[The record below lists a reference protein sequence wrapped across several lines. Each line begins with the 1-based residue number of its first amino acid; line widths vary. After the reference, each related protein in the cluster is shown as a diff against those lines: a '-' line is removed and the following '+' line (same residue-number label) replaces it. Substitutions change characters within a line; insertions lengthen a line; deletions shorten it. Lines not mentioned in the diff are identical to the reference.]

1 MYISAVTG
9 FPPEP
14 SYISAPRIKTSYIAV
29 PSNRKIPAAAPAAS
43 AAAADTRTKRTVK
56 LASLAA
62 EPTVKDLDLSKSQ
75 AVAPAPAAAPAA
87 APSAASNTVTRRT
100 QKLEALDTQDVV
112 AMTAVAPAAAPD
124 TQTRKAA
131 KISAMAAQPAP
142 QAVKA
147 NSPAR
152 HTIKVEGIAPA
163 ASVTT
168 PSAVPSTVQIA
179 GVAPA
184 TQSPVSPVD
193 DVPKTIQVPGVAP
206 ATQSPVSPVVDNG
219 PSTIQVAAPGA
230 AADTKTRAATKVAP
244 AVAPEKLK
252 AGNVDDTVKL
262 QRPAPKPVMPG
273 SIAPATQSGG
283 SAVGGIK
290 LNKPKPVPKPA
301 PKPAAEPAPA
311 EAEKAEE
318 KEAEAPK
325 TAEPTGNL
333 GKDQTPPKKRKGLKV
348 NTDAIK
354 DLGSSPAAAAAGS
367 VTQPN
372 VVGVGGAMP
381 VKKVKES
388 LGINITFAIFGV
400 LALVLLV
407 FVALVAAFDYLN
419 MWQNKSTERIDLP
432 IISEHVYGKINNK

>member
-1 MYISAVTG
+1 MNKSQTA
-9 FPPEP
+9 
-14 SYISAPRIKTSYIAV
+14 APGAT
-29 PSNRKIPAAAPAAS
+29 PAAAPAS
-43 AAAADTRTKRTVK
+43 NAAA
-56 LASLAA
+56 
-62 EPTVKDLDLSKSQ
+62 
-75 AVAPAPAAAPAA
+75 
-87 APSAASNTVTRRT
+87 NTVTRRT

-142 QAVKA
+142 QAIKS

-152 HTIKVEGIAPA
+152 HTVKVEGIGAGNVPA
-163 ASVTT
+163 AAA
-168 PSAVPSTVQIA
+168 PVPATVQLA

-184 TQSPVSPVD
+184 TQSPVNPVD
-193 DVPKTIQVPGVAP
+193 EVPETIQVPGVAP
-206 ATQSPVSPVVDNG
+206 ATKSPVVPVVDNG
-219 PSTIQVAAPGA
+219 PGTIQVAAPA
-230 AADTKTRAATKVAP
+230 AAVPAADTKTRAATKVAP

-262 QRPAPKPVMPG
+262 QRPAPRPVMPG
-273 SIAPATQSGG
+273 SVAPATQGG
-283 SAVGGIK
+283 TSAVGGIK

-301 PKPAAEPAPA
+301 PKPAEKPVAEP
-311 EAEKAEE
+311 AEKAEE
-318 KEAEAPK
+318 KEAEVPK

-354 DLGSSPAAAAAGS
+354 DLGSSPAAAAPAG
-367 VTQPN
+367 VGVVPQNN
-372 VVGVGGAMP
+372 VAGVGGAMP
-381 VKKVKES
+381 VKQIKES
-388 LGINITFAIFGV
+388 LAVNISFAFFGV

-407 FVALVAAFDYLN
+407 FVALVAVFDYLN

-432 IISEHVYGKINNK
+432 IISEHVYGKLNHK